1 MDNQKK
7 EKRGI
12 KVDKSDYP
20 NLRFDMYSIT
30 NDVEYNII
38 TNEWRKL
45 YNRNKEFMLTYETK
59 ELHDVSWKYVFKL
72 PFFMREIG
80 RLPRLLKHSHIY
92 VYDYRILKMLKF
104 IFMVQKPLA
113 TVYVIFNSRDEMNN
127 KYKKTYIFKP

>member
-1 MDNQKK
+1 MTD
-7 EKRGI
+7 
-12 KVDKSDYP
+12 
-20 NLRFDMYSIT
+20 
-30 NDVEYNII
+30 
-38 TNEWRKL
+38 
-45 YNRNKEFMLTYETK
+45 NRNKEFMLTFETK

-113 TVYVIFNSRDEMNN
+113 TVYVIFNSENSVV
-127 KYKKTYIFKP
+127 

>member
-45 YNRNKEFMLTYETK
+45 YNRNKEFMLTFETK
-59 ELHDVSWKYVFKL
+59 ELYDVSWKYVFKL

-80 RLPRLLKHSHIY
+80 RLTRLLKHSHIY
-92 VYDYRILKMLKF
+92 LNDYRILKMLKF
-104 IFMVQKPLA
+104 FQKNFM
-113 TVYVIFNSRDEMNN
+113 N
-127 KYKKTYIFKP
+127 KKKIS